1 MIDPLFH
8 LGDMH
13 MTESNAKPLQ
23 NSHSETQ
30 NSPDSFPPIQLPEA
44 NNGNVQEAKV
54 GQQNEQK
61 MQELLQSMN
70 EESAKLSGYLAEEN
84 KIMIDLCNSLV
95 QVTKKLHV
103 SFDIPPRDLSLQRN
117 TRKALLSE
125 EGYLKIQY
133 DEDTHSAFLAEY
145 SSEVVM
151 TVLWVVVPELTKAI
165 SVYRKRANSR
175 ISFFEG
181 LKKELKNIARAIV
194 SDKTENAAS
203 NDAISSPTK

>member
-23 NSHSETQ
+23 NSHGETQ
-30 NSPDSFPPIQLPEA
+30 NSSDSFPPIQLPEA
-44 NNGNVQEAKV
+44 NNGNVQEAKG

-84 KIMIDLCNSLV
+84 RIMIDLCNSLV

-125 EGYLKIQY
+125 DGYLKIQY

-194 SDKTENAAS
+194 SDKTENTAS

>member
-1 MIDPLFH
+1 
-8 LGDMH
+8 
-13 MTESNAKPLQ
+13 
-23 NSHSETQ
+23 
-30 NSPDSFPPIQLPEA
+30 
-44 NNGNVQEAKV
+44 
-54 GQQNEQK
+54 
-61 MQELLQSMN
+61 
-70 EESAKLSGYLAEEN
+70 
-84 KIMIDLCNSLV
+84 
-95 QVTKKLHV
+95 
-103 SFDIPPRDLSLQRN
+103 
-117 TRKALLSE
+117 
-125 EGYLKIQY
+125 IQY

>member
-8 LGDMH
+8 LGDIH

-23 NSHSETQ
+23 NSHGETQ
-30 NSPDSFPPIQLPEA
+30 NSSDSFPPIQLPEA
-44 NNGNVQEAKV
+44 NNVNAQEAKG

-125 EGYLKIQY
+125 DGYLKIQY

-194 SDKTENAAS
+194 SDKTENTAS